1 MPKKKKKK
9 KERCTYCIVY
19 NSISNYTIGERGV
32 IEKLC
37 PVLKENVT
45 KNTEACD
52 KFELAKYFW
61 CVKCENWLE
70 IIVCISRQNKKK
82 EGCQRCRQGKIIQYL
97 WENYENS

>member
-1 MPKKKKKK
+1 MPKKKK
-9 KERCTYCIVY
+9 KERCGYCITY
-19 NSISNYTIGERGV
+19 NGISGYKLGEWGI

-82 EGCQRCRQGKIIQYL
+82 DGCARCKQGKIVGYL
-97 WENYENS
+97 VEVYGG